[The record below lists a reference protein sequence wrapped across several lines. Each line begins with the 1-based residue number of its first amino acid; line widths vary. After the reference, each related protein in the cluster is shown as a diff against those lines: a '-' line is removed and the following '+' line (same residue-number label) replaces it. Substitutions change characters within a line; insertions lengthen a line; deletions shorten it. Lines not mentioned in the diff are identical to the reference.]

1 MFQYKNKVSE
11 YQRYL
16 NAFEIF
22 SKEEIKSLKKLNPEL
37 NNLLKY
43 SSGSNNNYNNK
54 EISKDSF
61 LKTDTSKDFSKKLI
75 SKKIFYTLILEE
87 LKKIF
92 VQKNDSAM
100 SKIISLLINEII
112 TISKIVQE
120 NQILNEFFEQ
130 IKKDKCKSFSDSKKL
145 FNVEKNL
152 KGKKDINSKSEK
164 HFERFI
170 SNGANVFKN
179 YQLKKGKII
188 KNSSFYDLNNLEI
201 MKDKSTYNNRN
212 FHTENGI
219 SISKKYNDINN
230 KNNSDIYYSI
240 KKIKINEKRRN
251 NKNNKSNSK
260 SNNKIYNN
268 SNSKSLILMDNI
280 NSNTEPKISDNKNKV
295 NNYTIKKRLNI
306 GKEIINKKP
315 KKSFDKNDKSKKNKE
330 IKTQDFSIINF
341 INSNSDVFNG
351 IETENFDIFELDKK
365 AGREN
370 VLPLIGYYIFN
381 RLGFHDIINYNRF
394 EKWCIKIN
402 EGYSKT
408 NSYHTNI
415 HAADVTQTCLIYF
428 KLGKINEI
436 CNLTKNSKCSVFLSC
451 ICHDFKHP
459 GVNNNFLKE
468 TKDPLALLYNDA
480 SILENMH
487 LAETFKLINSNETY
501 NIFDKVDSNTYKQ
514 FRKEMISCVLA
525 TDMAFHSNYVN
536 FMKVKIDDIKK
547 EGQNNNKN
555 DDYQN
560 YMNLLVHSADISNP
574 TKPFD
579 IYFKWAKLVVNEF
592 YNQGDQEKKLGMNCS
607 CDRDK
612 VTIYQSQ
619 LGFINFI
626 ELPYFSLFMELF
638 PKLKFY
644 NDQLISNKSKL
655 ISMEEEEKKKND
667 KNSV

>member
-1 MFQYKNKVSE
+1 MFQYKNKSSE
-11 YQRYL
+11 YQKYL
-16 NAFEIF
+16 NAYEIF
-22 SKEEIKSLKKLNPEL
+22 SKEEIKFLKKLNPEL
-37 NNLLKY
+37 NNLLK
-43 SSGSNNNYNNK
+43 SPWGINNSNNK
-54 EISKDSF
+54 EINKDSF

-75 SKKIFYTLILEE
+75 SKKVFYTLILEE
-87 LKKIF
+87 LKKNF
-92 VQKNDSAM
+92 VQKKDNIM
-100 SKIISLLINEII
+100 TKIISLLINEII

-120 NQILNEFFEQ
+120 NQILNEFFDQ
-130 IKKDKCKSFSDSKKL
+130 IKRDKFKSFSDSKKL
-145 FNVEKNL
+145 FNIDRTL
-152 KGKKDINSKSEK
+152 KGKKDLNSKSEK
-164 HFERFI
+164 HFERFV

-179 YQLKKGKII
+179 YQIKKGKII
-188 KNSSFYDLNNLEI
+188 KNSSFSDLNNFEKI
-201 MKDKSTYNNRN
+201 KDKNNTYNRN

-219 SISKKYNDINN
+219 SISKNFIDINN
-230 KNNSDIYYSI
+230 KNSNDPYYLI
-240 KKIKINEKRRN
+240 KKIKINEKRKN

-268 SNSKSLILMDNI
+268 SNSKSLILMDNT
-280 NSNTEPKISDNKNKV
+280 NSNIDPKISENKNKI
-295 NNYTIKKRLNI
+295 NNYTIKKRL
-306 GKEIINKKP
+306 KYKQEIINNKQ
-315 KKSFDKNDKSKKNKE
+315 KKSFDINDKSKKNKE
-330 IKTQDFSIINF
+330 VKSQEFSIISF
-341 INSNSDVFNG
+341 VNSNSDVFNG

-365 AGREN
+365 AGRDN

-381 RLGFHDIINYNRF
+381 RLGFHDIINYNKF
-394 EKWCIKIN
+394 EKWCIKISD
-402 EGYSKT
+402 GYSKT

-415 HAADVTQTCLIYF
+415 HAADITQTCLIYF
-428 KLGKINEI
+428 KLGKIKEI
-436 CNLTKNSKCSVFLSC
+436 CNLTKNSKCAVFLSC
-451 ICHDFKHP
+451 ICHDYKHP

-468 TKDPLALLYNDA
+468 TKNPLALLYNDA

-501 NIFDKVDSNTYKQ
+501 NIFDKVDSDTYKQ

-525 TDMAFHSNYVN
+525 TDMAFHNNYVN

-547 EGQNNNKN
+547 EGKNNNKN

-560 YMNLLVHSADISNP
+560 FMNLLVHSADISNP

-592 YNQGDQEKKLGMNCS
+592 YDQGDQEKKLGLKCS
-607 CDRDK
+607 CDRNK

-626 ELPYFSLFMELF
+626 ELPYFSLFVELF

-644 NDQLISNKSKL
+644 NDQLISNKNKL
-655 ISMEEEEKKKND
+655 ISMEEEEKKKNE